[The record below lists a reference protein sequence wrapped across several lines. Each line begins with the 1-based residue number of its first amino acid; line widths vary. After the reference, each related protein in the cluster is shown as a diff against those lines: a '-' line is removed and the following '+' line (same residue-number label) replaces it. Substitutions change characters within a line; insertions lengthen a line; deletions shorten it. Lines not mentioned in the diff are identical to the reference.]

1 MKLIGCILFFVFI
14 LFGCNSN
21 RANYKISNNQNIEF
35 AKHFT
40 IVKKNNKTIIY
51 IIHPDN
57 NTIDKILYIDRNE
70 PNAIWYNDIKFH
82 SNSLISFSSTF
93 IGLLD
98 KLNELHRIKGVD
110 NKNLIF
116 NKEIIKKINNE
127 SIKELGS
134 AETTSTKKIINTKS
148 ELILFSGFG
157 HEFPN
162 EKKLKKLNI
171 LCLPIYDWKETHP
184 LGKAEW
190 IKLFGLLTNKE
201 KEANL
206 YFENLKKRYQSIKQ
220 QYKNIKLSKLL
231 FSGSLIGDFWYL
243 PAGDSYMV
251 KLFKDAR
258 INYVAQNSKGTGSVS
273 KSFEY
278 CLKNYKNANYWLNPN
293 SKSIKSLVAQNEK
306 YRLFDAL
313 KQNTYCYSHNP
324 NLYWEKSAI
333 EPDSLLMDLI
343 QISHPELKLKRKLY
357 FYKKLN

>member
-1 MKLIGCILFFVFI
+1 MKQVICTLFFGIVF
-14 LFGCNSN
+14 FGCGSKKEKFKPNKN
-21 RANYKISNNQNIEF
+21 DTIAY
-35 AKHFT
+35 AKHFN
-40 IVKKNNKTIIY
+40 IIKRGNKTIVS

-57 NTIDKILYIDRNE
+57 NKIDKTLTF
-70 PNAIWYNDIKFH
+70 DINN
-82 SNSLISFSSTF
+82 SNSIWCNGKMYHTQSIISFSSTF
-93 IGLLD
+93 IGLLN
-98 KLNELHRIKGVD
+98 KLNELHRITGID

-116 NKEIIKKINNE
+116 NKEIIKNE
-127 SIKELGS
+127 FIKELGS
-134 AETTSTKKIINTKS
+134 PETASIKKILKAKS

-157 HEFPN
+157 REFPN

-201 KEANL
+201 KEATI
-206 YFENLKKRYQSIKQ
+206 YFNRLKTRYFKLKNT
-220 QYKNIKLSKLL
+220 YKGAKLSAPL
-231 FSGSLIGDFWYL
+231 FSGSVIGDFWYL
-243 PAGDSYMV
+243 PAGESYIA

-258 INYVAQNSKGTGSVS
+258 INYVEKNSSGTGSIS

-278 CLKNYKNANYWLNPN
+278 CLKKYKNATYWLNPGN
-293 SKSIKSLVAQNEK
+293 KSIKSMIDQNEK

-357 FYKKLN
+357 FYKKLH

>member
-1 MKLIGCILFFVFI
+1 MKQVICTLFFGIV
-14 LFGCNSN
+14 LFGCKSKKE
-21 RANYKISNNQNIEF
+21 NYKSNKNENITF
-35 AKHFT
+35 AKHFNIIKKGDKT
-40 IVKKNNKTIIY
+40 IVS

-57 NTIDKILYIDRNE
+57 NKIDKTLYFNRNK
-70 PNAIWYNDIKFH
+70 PNTIWCNNITYH
-82 SNSLISFSSTF
+82 SNAVICFSSTF

-98 KLNELHRIKGVD
+98 KINELHRIKGVE
-110 NKNLIF
+110 NKNLIY
-116 NKEIIKKINNE
+116 NNEIITKINNE
-127 SIKELGS
+127 LIQELGS
-134 AETTSTKKIINTKS
+134 PETASTKKIINTKS

-162 EKKLKKLNI
+162 EKKLNKLNI

-190 IKLFGLLTNKE
+190 IKLFGIITNKE
-201 KEANL
+201 KEATNYFNKLKARYFNL
-206 YFENLKKRYQSIKQ
+206 LKK
-220 QYKNIKLSKLL
+220 YKNVKQSAPL
-231 FSGSLIGDFWYL
+231 FSGSLIGDFWFL
-243 PAGDSYMV
+243 PAGESYIA

-258 INYVAQNSKGTGSVS
+258 INYVEQKSKGTGSVS

-278 CLKNYKNANYWLNPN
+278 CLKNYKNSSYWLNPGN
-293 SKSIKSLVAQNEK
+293 KSIKSLVAQNEK

-357 FYKKLN
+357 FYKKLH

>member
-1 MKLIGCILFFVFI
+1 MKQVIFTLFFGIV
-14 LFGCNSN
+14 LFGCKSKKETYKSN
-21 RANYKISNNQNIEF
+21 KNDIITY
-35 AKHFT
+35 AKHFN
-40 IVKKNNKTIIY
+40 IIKRGNKTIVS

-57 NTIDKILYIDRNE
+57 NKIDKTLTFVLN
-70 PNAIWYNDIKFH
+70 K
-82 SNSLISFSSTF
+82 SNSIWCNGVLYNSNSIISFSSTF

-116 NKEIIKKINNE
+116 NKEIIKNE
-127 SIKELGS
+127 FVKELGTP
-134 AETTSTKKIINTKS
+134 ETASIKKILNSKS

-157 HEFPN
+157 REFPN
-162 EKKLKKLNI
+162 EKKLIKLNI

-201 KEANL
+201 KEATNYFNKLKARYFNL
-206 YFENLKKRYQSIKQ
+206 LKK
-220 QYKNIKLSKLL
+220 YKNVKQSAPL
-231 FSGSLIGDFWYL
+231 FSGSVIGDFWYL
-243 PAGDSYMV
+243 PAGESYLA

-258 INYVAQNSKGTGSVS
+258 INYVEKNSSGTGSIS

-278 CLKNYKNANYWLNPN
+278 CLKNYKNATYWLNPGN
-293 SKSIKSLVAQNEK
+293 KSIKSMIDHNEK

-357 FYKKLN
+357 FYKKLH